1 MREVFPDFFLF
12 SIFLFMSATFYR
24 KYRPEHFADVIGQEQ
39 ATTVL
44 TQSLIRDKVA
54 HAYLLTGPRGTGK
67 TTLARLFARALNCSK
82 RKGAEPCDKCAHC
95 QAMNNHQALDV
106 IEIDAASHT
115 GVDHIRELKETIHT
129 APVLGSHKV
138 YIVDEAH
145 MLSIGAWN
153 ALLKTLE
160 EPPAHVVFI
169 LATTNV
175 TKVPETILSRSIR
188 LDLRRFPLES
198 LLKKLQKIAKA
209 EKIDIDDESLLIIAR
224 AAQGGMRD
232 AEVLFTQVAT
242 LEESPIRADRVALL
256 LGATTLESIT
266 GVLQAVGNRNL
277 SDGLHIVRTLGE
289 NGAHLVHFVGNLLQ
303 YLRQALYASVDPS
316 SLKTLA
322 LDFTEAERKALSEI
336 ATLLGSDRIVECMER
351 FQEAEQ
357 MMKVTPLPELP
368 LEIAL
373 VKLIPEEKNTSSP
386 QEIPSQNTFKKE
398 GASLQK
404 KTGVEEAKPNTLSSS
419 QTPSATNIASVE
431 TSPVTADTPTD
442 LSRVRREW
450 RAILQHAKHLN
461 ASLGVA
467 LSTTELFV
475 GEENYVVLEVKYP
488 FHKDRLEKPENRLTI
503 DTAFATILGFRVP
516 WMVRVGKRDE
526 APTSPILTQA
536 LEALGGKL
544 VQNES

>member
-1 MREVFPDFFLF
+1 
-12 SIFLFMSATFYR
+12 MSATFYR
-24 KYRPEHFADVIGQEQ
+24 KYRPEHFADVISQEQ
-39 ATTVL
+39 VVTVL

-67 TTLARLFARALNCSK
+67 TTLARLFARALNCKDRGSLRPAQSAFAK
-82 RKGAEPCDKCAHC
+82 AEPCGKCPHC
-95 QAMNNHQALDV
+95 VAMNNHQALDV

-115 GVDHIRELKETIHT
+115 GVDNIRELRDTIAT
-129 APVLGSHKV
+129 APVLGSHKI
-138 YIVDEAH
+138 YIIDEAH

-175 TKVPETILSRSIR
+175 TKVPETILSRSLR

-198 LLKKLQKIAKA
+198 LLEKLAKIAKA
-209 EKIDIDDESLLIIAR
+209 EQIDIDDDALLIIAR

-266 GVLQAVGNRNL
+266 GVLTAVGQRNL
-277 SDGLHIVRTLGE
+277 PAGLKIVRELGE
-289 NGAHLVHFVGNLLQ
+289 TGAHLVHFVGGLLQ
-303 YLRQALYASVDPS
+303 YLRQALYASVDPA

-322 LDFTEAERKALSEI
+322 LDFTEAERTTLSNI
-336 ATLLGSDRIVECMER
+336 AKLLGNDRVVECMER

-373 VKLIPEEKNTSSP
+373 VKLIPEEKGSTGPSHPVAETLQEKPTPNVTPAPPQPKSISRAPMEQKTATKEAVPTEASTENT
-386 QEIPSQNTFKKE
+386 T
-398 GASLQK
+398 
-404 KTGVEEAKPNTLSSS
+404 
-419 QTPSATNIASVE
+419 SV
-431 TSPVTADTPTD
+431 D
-442 LSRVRREW
+442 LSRIRREW
-450 RAILQHAKHLN
+450 RAIVEHAKHLN

-467 LSTTELFV
+467 LSTTELV
-475 GEENYVVLEVKYP
+475 IDEENHAILEVKYP
-488 FHKDRLEKPENRLTI
+488 FHKDRLEKNENRLTI

-516 WMVRVGKRDE
+516 WMVRVAKREE
-526 APTSPILTQA
+526 APKSPLLNQA
-536 LEALGGKL
+536 LEVLGGKL
-544 VQNES
+544 VTDNS